1 VLSAGPTGRSDQL
14 DQATLTIREDFMDFN
29 LTTWAIIL
37 AAVLA
42 AGGATY
48 WFLKA

>member
-1 VLSAGPTGRSDQL
+1 
-14 DQATLTIREDFMDFN
+14 MDFN